1 MHSLKR
7 RVPGNVTL
15 WPGGD
20 EGDRKIKKWPDPHG
34 KNMRDALS
42 TGEAELE
49 TSLISIARATSW
61 DPISKEKNMEEEK
74 EKKEE
79 RRSRWEAEGNR
90 RRKRPSIIYN
100 SRCELSGGET
110 TLP

>member
-1 MHSLKR
+1 
-7 RVPGNVTL
+7 
-15 WPGGD
+15 
-20 EGDRKIKKWPDPHG
+20 
-34 KNMRDALS
+34 MRDSLS

-49 TSLISIARATSW
+49 TSLIYIARATSW

-79 RRSRWEAEGNR
+79 RRSRWEEGNR
-90 RRKRPSIIYN
+90 RRKRSSIIYN

-110 TLP
+110 TRP